1 MRVGAE
7 SRRGSRRGF
16 TLLELLTAIGIIVVL
31 AALLLGGVRKVRES
45 AEKAKCASHLRA
57 LGVGILAYAGDNN
70 GRLPPGAR
78 ANMGGTLEDIL
89 ADGGYTEA
97 KKEALISADI
107 FYCPTNQRLG
117 SPPAG
122 GYPKGP
128 GGTGYKGWAGYMMG
142 YTFNASLFKQTNST
156 IGNAGYT
163 ADSEA
168 RVSLASIKMP
178 SRTVALLDMYTRPLT
193 VTAPPSSGFAR
204 NYYFNPASSSF
215 GLGTIHNGL
224 GNILFLDG
232 HVEAFS
238 RSSPLSVYSLPD
250 QEEPWY
256 P

>member
-1 MRVGAE
+1 MKEGAQNPTW
-7 SRRGSRRGF
+7 SCRGF
-16 TLLELLTAIGIIVVL
+16 TLIELLAVIAITLVL
-31 AALLLGGVRKVRES
+31 ATLLLGGVGKVREA

-78 ANMGGTLEDIL
+78 SNMGGTLEDIL

-97 KKEALISADI
+97 KKAPLVSADV
-107 FYCPTNQRLG
+107 FYCPTNQRLQ

-122 GYPKGP
+122 GYPTGP
-128 GGTGYKGWAGYMMG
+128 GGTGYKGWAGYMIG

-163 ADSEA
+163 PDSEA
-168 RVSLASIKMP
+168 RVSLASIKLP

-193 VTAPPSSGFAR
+193 VSAPPSSGLAK
-204 NYYFNPASSSF
+204 NTYFNPASSSF

-232 HVEAFS
+232 HVESFS
-238 RSSPLSVYSLPD
+238 RNAPLSVCSLPG
-250 QEEPWY
+250 QEEPWN